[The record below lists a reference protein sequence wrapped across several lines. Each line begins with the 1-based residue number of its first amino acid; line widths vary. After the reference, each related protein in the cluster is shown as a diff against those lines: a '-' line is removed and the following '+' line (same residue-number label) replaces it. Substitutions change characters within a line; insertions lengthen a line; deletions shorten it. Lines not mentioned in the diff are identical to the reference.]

1 MKKSEAQIHFEN
13 KHNVE
18 ELGPNWQ
25 TVLNFWIFLENLTEE
40 QCNVVDSRN
49 DEMRYDKRVTV
60 DELTYRSANNV
71 ISESVR
77 QAIPFYGSS
86 LFATYEIIATQE
98 ILDEAG
104 ELTFLLMFDEL

>member
-1 MKKSEAQIHFEN
+1 MKKSRTQIEFEE
-13 KHNVE
+13 KYSVE

-40 QCNVVDSRN
+40 QYAVASYRN
-49 DEMRYDKRVTV
+49 EEMRYVKRRIV
-60 DELTYRSANNV
+60 DELTFRSANNL

-77 QAIPFYGSS
+77 LAIPLYGIQ

-104 ELTFLLMFDEL
+104 ELTFLLMFDKL